1 MTEVNNPHDRLIRE
15 TFQDKKEA
23 AIFFKNTLSPE
34 VVKLLDLE
42 KLELSES
49 SFISE
54 ELKQEQTDLLFQIPL
69 KSGNKT
75 NVYLLF
81 EHKSYL
87 DNSIYIQLLGYL
99 TEIYRN
105 QHRNGEPI
113 SVVIP
118 FVFYHGEKE
127 WKLGNRL
134 LDQFVLT
141 NQEVDILKDF
151 IPNFKIDLFDLKEI
165 ELKDK
170 LESITFQIT
179 LGVVQKIREGD
190 LEFIS
195 HLPELFSLLQAIEE
209 ESKKVAILRKLLL
222 YIYWARDL
230 KPTELNVVLQRSK
243 LEQYEELAMTTA
255 ERLISEGMQ
264 RGIEQG
270 IEKRKLEDASKM
282 LSKGIDLKTVLEITG
297 LSEKTLKDHG
307 IL

>member
-1 MTEVNNPHDRLIRE
+1 MTEVHNPHDRLIRE

-23 AIFFKNTLSPE
+23 AIFFKNTLPSE

-42 KLELSES
+42 NLELSES

-69 KSGNKT
+69 KSGNKL

-87 DNSIYIQLLGYL
+87 ENAIYIQLLGYL

-105 QHRNGEPI
+105 QQRNEESL

-127 WKLGNRL
+127 WKLGDRF

-141 NQEVDILKDF
+141 SQEAEILKDF
-151 IPNFKIDLFDLKEI
+151 IPDFKIDLFDLKGI
-165 ELKDK
+165 ELKKK
-170 LESITFQIT
+170 LESITFQVT

-190 LEFIS
+190 LELIS
-195 HLPELFSLLQAIEE
+195 HLPGLFSLLLGIEE
-209 ESKKVAILRKLLL
+209 ESKRVAILRKLLL
-222 YIYWARDL
+222 YIYWVRDL
-230 KPTELNVVLQRSK
+230 KPSELKGVLQRSK
-243 LEQYEELAMTTA
+243 LEQYEELTVTTA
-255 ERLISEGMQ
+255 EKLISEGIQ
-264 RGIEQG
+264 QG
-270 IEKRKLEDASKM
+270 IEKGVQQGKIETARNM
-282 LSKGIDLKTVLEITG
+282 LSEDIQLDVVLRITG
-297 LSEKTLKDHG
+297 LSEQDLKNHG
-307 IL
+307 LI

>member
-23 AIFFKNTLSPE
+23 ATFFKNTLPPE

-42 KLELSES
+42 NLELSES
-49 SFISE
+49 SFVSE

-69 KSGNKT
+69 RSGNKS

-87 DNSIYIQLLGYL
+87 ENSIYIQLLGYL

-105 QHRNGEPI
+105 QQRNGEKL

-127 WKLGNRL
+127 WKLGDRFL
-134 LDQFVLT
+134 EQFVLT
-141 NQEVDILKDF
+141 RQETEILKDF
-151 IPNFKIDLFDLKEI
+151 IPDFRIDLFDLKGI
-165 ELKDK
+165 ELKKK

-179 LGVVQKIREGD
+179 LGVVQRIREGD

-195 HLPELFSLLQAIEE
+195 HLPGLFSLLLGIEE
-209 ESKKVAILRKLLL
+209 ESKRVAILRKLLL
-222 YIYWARDL
+222 YIYWVRFE
-230 KPTELNVVLQRSK
+230 T
-243 LEQYEELAMTTA
+243 
-255 ERLISEGMQ
+255 IGIEGNPSQ
-264 RGIEQG
+264 IQIGRIRGIDSDYSRETDF
-270 IEKRKLEDASKM
+270 RRDA
-282 LSKGIDLKTVLEITG
+282 VRY
-297 LSEKTLKDHG
+297 
-307 IL
+307 